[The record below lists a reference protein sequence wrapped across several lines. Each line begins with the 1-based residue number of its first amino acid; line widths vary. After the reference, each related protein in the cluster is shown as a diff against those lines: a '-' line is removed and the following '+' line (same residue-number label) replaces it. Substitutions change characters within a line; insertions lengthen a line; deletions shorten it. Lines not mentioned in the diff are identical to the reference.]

1 MGLTIPDQKL
11 KWNEKRNSYD
21 FGEINWN
28 EFWRVIRG
36 DGPMNNERLAAKKR
50 AWDDGN
56 WVRAA
61 AQAHA
66 LKKQTAL
73 QAAE

>member
-1 MGLTIPDQKL
+1 
-11 KWNEKRNSYD
+11 
-21 FGEINWN
+21 
-28 EFWRVIRG
+28 
-36 DGPMNNERLAAKKR
+36 MNNERLAAKQR
-50 AWDDGN
+50 AWDDGS

-61 AQAHA
+61 ARAYA